1 MELFSGRLLLW
12 EGRVSEMIM
21 FFSFLLVFLS
31 VLHAVSHGATWTLK
45 SKSLAS
51 PLMVFF
57 SLIPFVRGISN
68 TSWFYLQNT
77 PHTSPCLTRPLPP
90 RP

>member
-12 EGRVSEMIM
+12 EGRVSEIIM
-21 FFSFLLVFLS
+21 FFYFLLVFPS

-51 PLMVFF
+51 PLMVSF
-57 SLIPFVRGISN
+57 P
-68 TSWFYLQNT
+68 
-77 PHTSPCLTRPLPP
+77 
-90 RP
+90 